1 MQLFVERKG
10 EVMSR
15 EQEQSGRTFKIIM
28 RLLILLAAL
37 VFVFFASF
45 FVTLTI
51 KSDRPME
58 VVKYTFATEEE
69 RRKKILS
76 DSEEEKRVRR
86 NKAELEQKERKSKTE
101 EPAKEEA
108 PKVNEPDKKYNGAS
122 WSDKL
127 ARLRSIKSAVDE
139 RIKDREHY
147 VTLDEI
153 PRSLK
158 QAIVAIEDNRF
169 YSHKGFD
176 PEGIARA
183 TVVNVEAGQI
193 EEGASTITQ
202 QLVKN
207 LFLTQEQSFTR
218 KIEEILLAINLER
231 NFTKDEILEL
241 YLNTIYFG
249 SNFYGVYEAA
259 EGYFGKEPEDL
270 TLAESAL
277 LAGLPQAPSLYSP
290 YVDFLAA
297 KNRQFLVLSAMVRS
311 NILTEREAERARTEP
326 IDLVEGDEYNDDN

>member
-1 MQLFVERKG
+1 
-10 EVMSR
+10 MSR
-15 EQEQSGRTFKIIM
+15 EQQTPNRMFKVIT
-28 RLLILLAAL
+28 RLMILLAAL
-37 VFVFFASF
+37 VGVFFASF

-51 KSDRPME
+51 KSDRPLE
-58 VVKYTFATEEE
+58 VIKHMMSKDDKQKPNPSSDPDPRKRPSIVEDQKTDPKTTVDDPKIDRPTEDRSTEDRSTTDDQKYSGSGWASKLE
-69 RRKKILS
+69 RLK
-76 DSEEEKRVRR
+76 
-86 NKAELEQKERKSKTE
+86 
-101 EPAKEEA
+101 
-108 PKVNEPDKKYNGAS
+108 
-122 WSDKL
+122 
-127 ARLRSIKSAVDE
+127 SIKSAVAE

-147 VTLDEI
+147 VPLEEI

-158 QAIVAIEDNRF
+158 QAIVAIEDSRF

-207 LFLTQEQSFTR
+207 LFLSQEQSFTR
-218 KIEEILLAINLER
+218 KLEEIVLAINLER
-231 NFTKDEILEL
+231 NFSKDEILEL

-259 EGYFGKEPEDL
+259 EGYFGKEPRDL
-270 TLAESAL
+270 TLAESAM

-297 KNRQFLVLSAMVRS
+297 KNRQLLVINAMVKA
-311 NILTEREAERARTEP
+311 NVLTNREAERARN
-326 IDLVEGDEYNDDN
+326 DLIVLAEGEERSYD

>member
-1 MQLFVERKG
+1 
-10 EVMSR
+10 MSN
-15 EQEQSGRTFKIIM
+15 EQQPGRAFRVTV
-28 RLLILLAAL
+28 RLLTLLIAMAL
-37 VFVFFASF
+37 VFFASF

-58 VVKYTFATEEE
+58 IVKTMFMSEKE
-69 RRKKILS
+69 REKKFLS
-76 DSEEEKRVRR
+76 DLEEQRRVQR
-86 NKAELEQKERKSKTE
+86 NLAELEQKKKDAEPEKSSVEKSVDETKVD
-101 EPAKEEA
+101 EPKADKPSVGEKE
-108 PKVNEPDKKYNGAS
+108 YNNIG
-122 WSDKL
+122 WSAKL

-147 VTLDEI
+147 VPLEEI
-153 PRSLK
+153 PHALR

-183 TVVNVEAGQI
+183 TVVNVESGHI
-193 EEGASTITQ
+193 EEGGSTITQ

-218 KIEEILLAINLER
+218 KIEEILLAIDLER

-259 EGYFGKEPEDL
+259 EGYFGKEPQDL
-270 TLAESAL
+270 TLAECAM
-277 LAGLPQAPSLYSP
+277 LAGLPQAPSWYSP

-297 KNRQFLVLSAMVRS
+297 KNRQFLVLSAMVKAKV
-311 NILTEREAERARTEP
+311 LTEREAERARMEP
-326 IDLVEGDEYNDDN
+326 IDLVDETDWDN

>member
-1 MQLFVERKG
+1 M
-10 EVMSR
+10 
-15 EQEQSGRTFKIIM
+15 
-28 RLLILLAAL
+28 A
-37 VFVFFASF
+37 VFFASF
-45 FVTLTI
+45 FVTLSI
-51 KSDRPME
+51 KSDRPVE
-58 VVKYTFATEEE
+58 IVKSMFMSEEE
-69 RRKKILS
+69 RQKKMFAEL
-76 DSEEEKRVRR
+76 EEEKRVRR
-86 NKAELEQKERKSKTE
+86 NKAELEQKNKTDDEPSDE
-101 EPAKEEA
+101 EPKDEE
-108 PKVNEPDKKYNGAS
+108 PKVKEPKVKEPKVEDKKNNRSS
-122 WSDKL
+122 WSEKL
-127 ARLRSIKSAVDE
+127 DRLRSIKSAVDDKL
-139 RIKDREHY
+139 KDREHY
-147 VTLDEI
+147 VPLEEI
-153 PRSLK
+153 PRSLR

-183 TVVNVEAGQI
+183 TVVNVGAGHI

-231 NFTKDEILEL
+231 NFSKDEILEI

-249 SNFYGVYEAA
+249 SNFYGVCEAA
-259 EGYFGKEPEDL
+259 EGYFGKEPAEL

-297 KNRQFLVLSAMVRS
+297 KNRQMLVLSAMVKA
-311 NILTEREAERARTEP
+311 NVLTEREAERARMDP
-326 IDLVEGDEYNDDN
+326 IELVEDIEDN